1 MPDGSIDVGSLEGDA
16 LARWYLRSPA
26 DIEQEREDAAAKRYQ
41 TFFYGPSGANPD
53 AVTARDAPAA
63 DRGVDHN
70 LAEPLPSTS
79 HDVDPGFTWAQ
90 AGPNSFQSVRLT
102 SDDYSGEPSPLGPY
116 GGSTQATV
124 AQQRDARPPEISAP
138 QLDLT
143 PRPVVQFDTELR
155 GPPAATF
162 DPARSPAS
170 QGSPRTS
177 SPAPSDARPAAARYP
192 AIGAPIHLS
201 PATPPLPTFFSSLFG
216 GPVPLTSPE
225 GNVVGYYD
233 HQAAKAGLG
242 ITAQYAQIAPWLQP
256 AGFMDGLIAGGG
268 SRVALPGVAP
278 AARAIENGLERPL
291 NFLEREAWQGKAA
304 VDQTARSL
312 WKAAE
317 PAVRRAA
324 RSRFAKANGISA
336 SEMGGQVHHSATL
349 EYAHLMPDADPN
361 RLANLWGLPDQVH
374 QIAGNEWT
382 AFRAG
387 LKGRIPSQA
396 EIMAVKLR
404 IDRMVAP
411 YILRAGIARPGPTP
425 K

>member
-1 MPDGSIDVGSLEGDA
+1 
-16 LARWYLRSPA
+16 
-26 DIEQEREDAAAKRYQ
+26 
-41 TFFYGPSGANPD
+41 
-53 AVTARDAPAA
+53 
-63 DRGVDHN
+63 
-70 LAEPLPSTS
+70 
-79 HDVDPGFTWAQ
+79 
-90 AGPNSFQSVRLT
+90 
-102 SDDYSGEPSPLGPY
+102 
-116 GGSTQATV
+116 
-124 AQQRDARPPEISAP
+124 
-138 QLDLT
+138 
-143 PRPVVQFDTELR
+143 
-155 GPPAATF
+155 
-162 DPARSPAS
+162 
-170 QGSPRTS
+170 
-177 SPAPSDARPAAARYP
+177 
-192 AIGAPIHLS
+192 LS

-225 GNVVGYYD
+225 GHVVGYYD
-233 HQAAKAGLG
+233 HQSAKAGLG

-268 SRVALPGVAP
+268 SRIAFAGVAP
-278 AARAIENGLERPL
+278 AVRAVESGLKGPL
-291 NFLEREAWQGKAA
+291 TFLEREAWQGKAA
-304 VDQTARSL
+304 VDRTARGL

-336 SEMGGQVHHSATL
+336 SEMGGQVHHSAAL

-374 QIAGNEWT
+374 QIASNEWT

-411 YILRAGIARPGPTP
+411 YILRAGIPRPGPIP